1 MTTFVPPPPIPDKP
15 KQQGFTPPP
24 PVPDNPSLS
33 DTGPAQLSAPRGDQA
48 IGEPMR
54 KVATGIS
61 TALDYQE
68 QAVEKMLGG
77 IEHVRHAIPG
87 AEALHKPW
95 GNIVHTGIP
104 AVDSLGDKI
113 SAWSDQA
120 AAQLED
126 TAIRGVIDPVTY
138 ETLGAGAAEKTA
150 AGQALKTALKQ
161 SASKITRAPKIPWIS
176 DGKIGMQSA
185 PDITQW
191 GGDVA
196 GERGAP
202 FVQGLRGAGNV
213 ASQAGT
219 RMQVHFENR
228 ARAILSKLPPHSV
241 VKVGDALGTYHSVAE
256 LPPFAMEDAK
266 SLNPV
271 ERSAFRQLRALT
283 QLSDKFRNITANT
296 IAVNNYAGDLSQADQ
311 QTLLKALNA
320 NKPIEVPKPEA
331 RIRQTNQA
339 AIDLENRGRA
349 INYPGSTPGERITV
363 NAGPLEKATSGAK
376 QVTLPPSKR
385 FTFKPTNQ
393 AAIDHATMLQERYNT
408 IAGVVEKEVK
418 SRDAYMPGTHT
429 GVDEGRPERDI
440 SPKNYFN
447 PRNIQREEL
456 HITKPEQAHEG
467 FGGMAASAGRD
478 EKMRVLTEQ
487 LGSLLNDDKIDNL
500 FKETIAATGNQRS
513 DLQKFKDAWLKL
525 IGYPRAAVVG
535 VTPRHGANIMDLAM
549 DTIPPQHFPQ
559 YVKDTMTLVTRLM
572 AAASPEDYL
581 KIIKEEDAGMGA
593 VSGNFPERK
602 AFFQKTPETTLG
614 DLPFGQHLPPG
625 AQGKKILGPLAG
637 KSTGPIGAWMR
648 LNNRLVWA
656 IDDAA
661 KITYAK
667 ILKEEGMKP
676 LEAGGTA
683 SQRLVDYEHLSKL
696 QKALKY
702 VAPFGTFRG
711 GIPGAVMGGIAR
723 NPARAA
729 FLNRATG
736 GTMYGGQPKQGQHG
750 TELYNP
756 TADVGRGLD
765 NPLEFARGTLGAP
778 VIAGATL
785 GLEGIAKAAMHGEP
799 STSPEVIG
807 QELRDLPRSL
817 AHGQL
822 PRPRKSKFAD
832 SVAMHVARYFN
843 DGNPIDLHWLLLAA
857 ASGVPEARD
866 VVQQLGQG
874 QFKAK
879 PAAQFLGNEAAMQ
892 VLGIGNK

>member
-1 MTTFVPPPPIPDKP
+1 MGQASQDITNIGRVLDAQRFAVAKKLTGKNTTDEQMTTI
-15 KQQGFTPPP
+15 
-24 PVPDNPSLS
+24 
-33 DTGPAQLSAPRGDQA
+33 
-48 IGEPMR
+48 
-54 KVATGIS
+54 
-61 TALDYQE
+61 
-68 QAVEKMLGG
+68 
-77 IEHVRHAIPG
+77 RHAIPG
-87 AEALHKPW
+87 MDWAYNATLPD
-95 GNIVHTGIP
+95 TGVP
-104 AVDSLGDKI
+104 LLDSIKH
-113 SAWSDQA
+113 WSDH
-120 AAQLED
+120 AAQGLID
-126 TAIRGVIDPVTY
+126 AGIQTAMDPLTY
-138 ETLGAGAAEKTA
+138 ETLGFNKIGTGLKYAAEAAIPAATREAA
-150 AGQALKTALKQ
+150 AGV
-161 SASKITRAPKIPWIS
+161 ASKVANAPGIRHLRE
-176 DGKIGMQSA
+176 A
-185 PDITQW
+185 AQW

-196 GERGAP
+196 TERGAP
-202 FVQGLRGAGNV
+202 FVQGLRGTGNV

-228 ARAILSKLPPHSV
+228 ARAILSKLPPRSV

-271 ERSAFRQLRALT
+271 EQSAFRQLRTLT

-408 IAGVVEKEVK
+408 IVGVVEKEVK

-429 GVDEGRPERDI
+429 GADEGRPERDI

-456 HITKPEQAHEG
+456 HITKPEQVHEG

-535 VTPRHGANIMDLAM
+535 VSPRHGANIMDLAM
-549 DTIPPQHFPQ
+549 NTIPPQHFPQ

-765 NPLEFARGTLGAP
+765 NPFEFLRSTLGAP
-778 VIAGATL
+778 VQAGVTML
-785 GLEGIAKAAMHGEP
+785 GEGITGHPGASLQTM
-799 STSPEVIG
+799 G
-807 QELRDLPRSL
+807 QEVQDLPKSL

-822 PRPRKSKFAD
+822 PRPRKASKYAD
-832 SVAMHVARYFN
+832 AVALHAARWMNY
-843 DGNPIDLHWLLLAA
+843 GNPIDWHWLLTAA